1 MKKKRYIKPV
11 VSVMEMETT
20 AILAGSGIQKAAD
33 VDYSDENVKDSG
45 IMKLIREFGQTSPRF
60 SFVPPGIT
68 SEVWGK
74 IKRGCVISHI
84 PYALFYSN

>member
-33 VDYSDENVKDSG
+33 EDYSDENVKD
-45 IMKLIREFGQTSPRF
+45 FWDNPTD
-60 SFVPPGIT
+60 
-68 SEVWGK
+68 
-74 IKRGCVISHI
+74 KRIW
-84 PYALFYSN
+84 AD